1 MEHRKVAPIDHMPKC
16 TAKRQDGQPCS
27 KNRMRGQLVCAT
39 HGGKAPQNLAAARRR
54 EAEAIAALFFP
65 ALARVEDLLRDKD
78 TPPAVVAALFRDL
91 ADRRGHQA
99 RKIVEMHSLDDG
111 AMRDALAA
119 AEAELAEYEDAG

>member
-1 MEHRKVAPIDHMPKC
+1 MDF
-16 TAKRQDGQPCS
+16 
-27 KNRMRGQLVCAT
+27 QLVCRK
-39 HGGKAPQNLAAARRR
+39 HGGKAGQNLAAAKRR
-54 EAEAIAALFFP
+54 EAAAIAALFEP
-65 ALARVEDLLRDKD
+65 ALTRVEDLLHDPD